1 VPEPPAPAP
10 AAAPSAPAAATGA
23 DDDLSRILNVT
34 PQIVD
39 ILHTAG
45 IHSYRELAA
54 ADPAH
59 LKELLEAAG
68 LQSVDAS
75 TWPQQGR
82 FAAGGK
88 WKQLQNL
95 QNRLAAP

>member
-1 VPEPPAPAP
+1 M
-10 AAAPSAPAAATGA
+10 SK
-23 DDDLSRILNVT
+23 ILNVT

-68 LQSVDAS
+68 LQSVDPS

-95 QNRLAAP
+95 QNRLAAG